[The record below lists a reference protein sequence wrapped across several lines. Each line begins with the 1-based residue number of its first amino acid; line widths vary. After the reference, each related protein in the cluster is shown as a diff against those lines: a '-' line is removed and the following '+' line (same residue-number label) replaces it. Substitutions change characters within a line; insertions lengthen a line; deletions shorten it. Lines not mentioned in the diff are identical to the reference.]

1 MELRFDENNLQILK
15 SHFNLRSHKDVFEKF
30 KRRIFFDA
38 GGWTGTERNFLF
50 GRRKGISEV
59 QPKL

>member
-38 GGWTGTERNFLF
+38 GGWTGTERNF
-50 GRRKGISEV
+50 RKKGFSEV
-59 QPKL
+59 QPKF